1 MKRPMSTFIVV
12 LATGIISCGLAA
24 CSQSGSTEPVQPAT
38 LEGATTVAQ
47 PMYPEKPNPDDYE
60 AVDKVYAD
68 NQVDD
73 TFVDEL
79 SSFAYRSAAEVLK
92 EADAGVAAN
101 ENYAPISLY
110 YALAMTQLGAGGT
123 TADEIQTV
131 LESTDAQATAQ
142 QCGNL
147 LRLLAANPQ
156 ADIKL
161 ANSVWMRPDTA
172 YKQDFIDTASS
183 QFYASL
189 FTVDFG
195 TSEADQALGAWIS
208 QATEGT
214 IAPEVKTQEGQ
225 LLSIINTIYF
235 KSAWANAFDA
245 EATETQTF
253 HASDGNV
260 DASFMSQRLEKPQEY
275 RATDT
280 YTRASLSFM
289 DGSQMVFVLPAE
301 GVDVRDIATDAA
313 ALEEAFTAEETDE
326 AFITYQVP
334 KFSFDR
340 SYGLIPSLE
349 NMGMTTAFGDDADFS
364 NLSDVPAFV
373 SSILQESHIGLDE
386 NGVEASAYTKVDIM
400 EMSAMPDPEVVGEL
414 TFTLDHP
421 FLYEI
426 RSAQGAPL
434 FVGTCANPASV

>member
-1 MKRPMSTFIVV
+1 MKRPVCKLIVV
-12 LATGIISCGLAA
+12 LSVGVLACGLVA
-24 CSQSGSTEPVQPAT
+24 CSQSGSTMSAT
-38 LEGATTVAQ
+38 SPSLEGATAVAQ
-47 PMYPEKPNPDDYE
+47 PTYPEKPDPDDYE
-60 AVDKVYAD
+60 AVDNVYAD

-92 EADAGVAAN
+92 EADAGVVAN

-110 YALAMTQLGAGGT
+110 YALAMTQLGASGT
-123 TADEIQTV
+123 TADEIQAV
-131 LESTDAQATAQ
+131 LGSTDAQITAQ

-147 LRLLAANPQ
+147 LRLLAVNPQ

-161 ANSVWMRPDTA
+161 ANSIWMRPDTA

-195 TSEADQALGAWIS
+195 TPEADQALGAWIS

-245 EATETQTF
+245 EATKMQTF
-253 HASDGNV
+253 HASDGDV
-260 DASFMSQRLEKPQEY
+260 DASFMSQRVDKPQEY
-275 RATDT
+275 RTTDT

-289 DGSQMVFVLPAE
+289 DGSQMVFVLPSE
-301 GVDVRDIATDAA
+301 GVDVRTLATDAA

-326 AFITYQVP
+326 AFITYQLP

-349 NMGMTTAFGDDADFS
+349 KMGMTTAFGDDADFS
-364 NLSDVPAFV
+364 NLSNVPAYV

-400 EMSAMPDPEVVGEL
+400 EMSAMPDPEVVGEFEFNL
-414 TFTLDHP
+414 NRP

-434 FVGTCANPASV
+434 FVGVCANPVVA